1 MPRTHR
7 KEKAML
13 DSGKSKHP
21 KGPESFGF
29 DLEERL
35 CDKAYAKKLDK
46 HINDQVELI
55 KDFQRKGGSKEE
67 YQRLA
72 HVLNGY
78 IGLQKV
84 SKRCEVQSMMK
95 RKSK

>member
-1 MPRTHR
+1 
-7 KEKAML
+7 ML
-13 DSGKSKHP
+13 NSKKGENP
-21 KGPESFGF
+21 KGPDSFGF
-29 DLEERL
+29 DLEKRL
-35 CDKAYAKKLDK
+35 CDKAYTKKLDK

-67 YQRLA
+67 YDRLA

-95 RKSK
+95 RKNK

>member
-1 MPRTHR
+1 
-7 KEKAML
+7 ML
-13 DSGKSKHP
+13 NDGKGKKP
-21 KGPESFGF
+21 QGPEAFGF

-46 HINDQVELI
+46 HINNQVELI

-67 YQRLA
+67 YERLA

-84 SKRCEVQSMMK
+84 SKRCEMQSMMK
-95 RKSK
+95 PKSK